1 MKRLLATAL
10 LAVLTATTVASAQE
24 APISKAQL
32 QKMQKY
38 LQTVGTKTTFPAPT
52 AASLG
57 LSSDVSQLLPVVMTG
72 TSDQT
77 IYFCR
82 SELNP
87 ADYIVWVRVA
97 NDKTASYMFS
107 THADFK
113 MMRAL
118 YLRAEKFPQPVDTN
132 SSEVQTVYK
141 KALAELAE
149 VIDRSAP
156 PEK

>member
-10 LAVLTATTVASAQE
+10 LAVLAATAVASAQQ
-24 APISKAQL
+24 ALISAAQL
-32 QKMQKY
+32 QKMLKFFQI
-38 LQTVGTKTTFPAPT
+38 VGTKT
-52 AASLG
+52 SLSG
-57 LSSDVSQLLPVVMTG
+57 ADGRKPWIFKRRVPNPSGPHDGNV
-72 TSDQT
+72 DQT

-87 ADYIVWVRVA
+87 ADYVVWVRVA

-113 MMRAL
+113 MVL
-118 YLRAEKFPQPVDTN
+118 VCICAEKFPQPVDIN
-132 SSEVQTVYK
+132 SNEVQTVYK

-156 PEK
+156 PEQ